1 MGAKE
6 SHEAKGTQAGSSN
19 REHGTGRL
27 TTLQACATP
36 FPFSFFLTLF
46 SFLLIGPCKF
56 FMQKKVLKW
65 QLIIQE

>member
-27 TTLQACATP
+27 TTAMFIWLISHQPAV
-36 FPFSFFLTLF
+36 LF
-46 SFLLIGPCKF
+46 SLNKPVISN
-56 FMQKKVLKW
+56 
-65 QLIIQE
+65 